1 MKAKFGTFFMILG
14 ALLVAGA
21 IALFLM
27 NQQEQTQ
34 AAEASDAVMPH
45 MITHI
50 QQRQAERLQEDA
62 TQSTELVPAVGYE
75 EEVKEMTVTE
85 IDGHGYIGFV
95 SIPSLSLELP
105 VMADWSY
112 DKLKIAPCRYTGNLH
127 ADDLV
132 IMAHNYNRHF
142 GQLSNLHIGDT
153 VIFTDMDG
161 NMVEY
166 QVVATDVLQP
176 TDVEDMTSGDYDL
189 TLFTC
194 TYGGRSRVTVYCD
207 RVEEEGS
214 MSIVG

>member
-1 MKAKFGTFFMILG
+1 MKAKFGAFFMILG
-14 ALLVAGA
+14 VLLVAGA

-27 NQQEQTQ
+27 NQQEQTE
-34 AAEASDAVMPH
+34 AAEAVDVVMPQ
-45 MITHI
+45 MVTHI
-50 QQRQAERLQEDA
+50 QERQAERQAEREREDP

-75 EEVKEMTVTE
+75 EEIKEMTVTE

-95 SIPSLSLELP
+95 SIPSLSLDLP

-112 DKLKIAPCRYTGNLH
+112 PKLKIAPCRYTGNLH

-132 IMAHNYNRHF
+132 IMAHNYYWHF

-161 NMVEY
+161 NMVNY
-166 QVVATDVLQP
+166 LVVAMDVLYP

-194 TYGGRSRVTVYCD
+194 TYGGRSRVTVRCD
-207 RVEEEGS
+207 RVEEE
-214 MSIVG
+214 